1 MNTSQSLDNS
11 PMQIRR
17 WGFFDFF
24 AGLLLLGMG
33 VLAGGAA
40 LRESVTI
47 DEVAHIGAGV
57 TYLQKFDLR
66 FNPEHPPL
74 PKILAALPL
83 VLRGVHADYSHPSW
97 KNAEQFFPA
106 FLGEWVFGDWLLN
119 KWNDPA
125 TTLAWARLPML
136 LLTLLLGWIV
146 FIYARRL
153 GGPWGGLLCLCV
165 YVSTPTFLTFGP
177 LVLTDLAVTLF
188 SLLTVWRFADL
199 WLDPSKKNTFWFA
212 LSFAGALLSKFT
224 AGILLFVFVAIGLSA
239 RWNPLPGQPTAKPD
253 ARVWRK
259 PRRRAT
265 LWGILWSA
273 LTVYTFYFVFSW
285 NQPASVLERLGHGP
299 GALLFRRLLMPPLLY
314 FGGAAFVLIGG
325 SRPTFLLGHAYS
337 HGVWFYFPIVFVL
350 KSSLGFLALLSLA
363 VLAALVGKRRRAQL
377 MKPAVPLEFATH
389 WRALWVSLI
398 VFTFFCLLSRLT
410 ISIRHFTVPM
420 VLLVLLLA
428 PLPRMLGQLLA
439 SAPVAARLLA
449 GLTAFLAA
457 SCLFSALRA
466 YPYYFP
472 YANAIASRY
481 PLYSLMSDSNVD
493 WNQSLPEVKRFADQH
508 GLARIGMDN
517 YGLSDA
523 TVIVP
528 QSEFWDCQRPTASD
542 EGQWVAISAN
552 MIQDGGNCLWLMQY
566 THESLA
572 GGSMYAVHLP
582 EHIPPA
588 GSPGG
593 PPLPATF
600 RLFAGAPFDVRV
612 FFLYYIHHPEKIP
625 RTNQEAGAAFSPENR
640 AKIEDPSQFKAK

>member
-1 MNTSQSLDNS
+1 MNANQPHETGLVRPRHWDFSA
-11 PMQIRR
+11 
-17 WGFFDFF
+17 FF
-24 AGLLLLGMG
+24 AGLLLLCMAI
-33 VLAGGAA
+33 LAGGAA

-57 TYLQKFDLR
+57 SYLQKFDLR

-74 PKILAALPL
+74 PKVLAALPL
-83 VLRGVHADYSHPSW
+83 VVRGVHADYSHPSW
-97 KNAEQFFPA
+97 QNAQQFFPA

-119 KWNDPA
+119 KWNDPV

-136 LLTLLLGWIV
+136 LLTLLLGWIL

-188 SLLTVWRFADL
+188 SLLTVWRLADL
-199 WLDPSKKNTFWFA
+199 WNEPSKKNTFRFA
-212 LSFAGALLSKFT
+212 LSLAGALLSKFT
-224 AGILLFVFVAIGLSA
+224 AGILLFVFAVFALST
-239 RWNPLPGQPTAKPD
+239 RWRRLTGQPVAKAD

-259 PRRRAT
+259 PRRRSA
-265 LWGILWSA
+265 LLGILWAA
-273 LTVYTFYFVFSW
+273 LAVYAFYFVFSW
-285 NQPASVLERLGHGP
+285 NQPTSALERLGHGP
-299 GALLFRRLLMPPLLY
+299 AALLLRRLLMPPLLY
-314 FGGAAFVLIGG
+314 LGGVAFVLIGG
-325 SRPTFLLGHAYS
+325 SRATFLLGHGYS
-337 HGVWFYFPIVFVL
+337 HGVWFYFPVVFVL
-350 KSSLGFLALLSLA
+350 KSPLGFLALLA
-363 VLAALVGKRRRAQL
+363 LAALAALGNKQRVSL
-377 MKPAVPLEFATH
+377 MKPAVPLEFAAH

-420 VLLVLLLA
+420 ILLTLLLA

-439 SAPVAARLLA
+439 SASIAARLLT
-449 GLTAFLAA
+449 GLTALLAA

-472 YANAIASRY
+472 YANAIASRR

-493 WNQSLPEVKRFADQH
+493 WDQSLPEVKRFADQH
-508 GLARIGMDN
+508 RLPKIGMDA
-517 YGLSDA
+517 YSLSDI
-523 TVIVP
+523 TGTVP

-566 THESLA
+566 PHETLG

-600 RLFAGAPFDVRV
+600 RVFAGAPFDVRV

-640 AKIEDPSQFKAK
+640 ANMENPSQFKAK

>member
-1 MNTSQSLDNS
+1 MNGSQSRDNGPIQPQRDFS
-11 PMQIRR
+11 T
-17 WGFFDFF
+17 FF
-24 AGLLLLGMG
+24 AGLLLLCMA

-40 LRESVTI
+40 LRESATI

-57 TYLQKFDLR
+57 TYLQKLELR

-97 KNAEQFFPA
+97 QNAQQFFPA
-106 FLGEWVFGDWLLN
+106 FMGEWVFGDWLLN
-119 KWNDPA
+119 KWNDPV
-125 TTLAWARLPML
+125 TTLAWARLPMF
-136 LLTLLLGWIV
+136 LLTLVLGWIV

-199 WLDPSKKNTFWFA
+199 WNDPSKKNTFWFA
-212 LSFAGALLSKFT
+212 LSFAGGLLSKFT
-224 AGILLFVFVAIGLSA
+224 AGILLFVFAAIALST
-239 RWNPLPGQPTAKPD
+239 RWRPIPGQPAGKPD
-253 ARVWRK
+253 ARIWRK
-259 PRRRAT
+259 HRRRAT
-265 LWGILWSA
+265 LWGILWAA
-273 LTVYTFYFVFSW
+273 LAVYAFYLVFSW
-285 NQPASVLERLGHGP
+285 NQPTGVLERLGHGP
-299 GALLFRRLLMPPLLY
+299 GALLLRRLLMPPLLY

-337 HGVWFYFPIVFVL
+337 HGVWFYFPIVFLL
-350 KSSLGFLALLSLA
+350 KSPLGFLALL
-363 VLAALVGKRRRAQL
+363 ALGVVVALGRKRRVQL
-377 MKPAVPLEFATH
+377 RKPAVPQELAAH

-398 VFTFFCLLSRLT
+398 VFTGFCLLSRLT

-420 VLLVLLLA
+420 LLLILLLA
-428 PLPRMLGQLLA
+428 PLPRMLGQLFA
-439 SAPVAARLLA
+439 SAPIAGRLLT
-449 GLTAFLAA
+449 GLTALLAA
-457 SCLFSALRA
+457 SCLFSVLRA

-472 YANAIASRY
+472 YVNALSFGR

-493 WNQSLPEVKRFADQH
+493 WDQSLPEVKRFADQH
-508 GLARIGMDN
+508 GLPRIGMDA
-517 YGLSDA
+517 YSFSDVSV
-523 TVIVP
+523 TVP

-542 EGQWVAISAN
+542 EGQWIAISAN
-552 MIQDGGNCLWLMQY
+552 MIQDGHNCLWLMQY
-566 THESLA
+566 PHEALG

-588 GSPGG
+588 GSPDG

-600 RLFAGAPFDVRV
+600 REFAGAPFDMRV
-612 FFLYYIHHPEKIP
+612 FFLYYIHHPEKLP
-625 RTNQEAGAAFSPENR
+625 RTNEEAGAAFSPENR
-640 AKIEDPSQFKAK
+640 AKMEPPSQFKEK

>member
-1 MNTSQSLDNS
+1 MNTSQSRDDGPIQS
-11 PMQIRR
+11 RR
-17 WGFFDFF
+17 RDFSAFF
-24 AGLLLLGMG
+24 AGLLLLCMAM
-33 VLAGGAA
+33 LAGGAA

-57 TYLQKFDLR
+57 SYLQKFDLR

-74 PKILAALPL
+74 PKVLAALPL
-83 VLRGVHADYSHPSW
+83 VVRGVHADYSHPSW
-97 KNAEQFFPA
+97 QNAQQFFPA

-119 KWNDPA
+119 KWNDPV

-136 LLTLLLGWIV
+136 LLTLLLGWIL
-146 FIYARRL
+146 FMYARRL

-177 LVLTDLAVTLF
+177 LVHTDLAVTMF
-188 SLLTVWRFADL
+188 TLLTVWKFADL
-199 WLDPSKKNTFWFA
+199 WNEPSKKNTFWFA
-212 LSFAGALLSKFT
+212 LSLAGALLSKFT
-224 AGILLFVFVAIGLSA
+224 AGILLFVFAAFAFSA
-239 RWNPLPGQPTAKPD
+239 RWRPLRGQPVAKPD

-273 LTVYTFYFVFSW
+273 LSVYTFYFVFSW
-285 NQPASVLERLGHGP
+285 NQPTSALERLGHGP
-299 GALLFRRLLMPPLLY
+299 GALLLRRLLMPPLLY
-314 FGGAAFVLIGG
+314 LGGVVFVLIGG

-337 HGVWFYFPIVFVL
+337 HGVWFYFLVVFVL
-350 KSSLGFLALLSLA
+350 KSPLGFLALLVLA
-363 VLAALVGKRRRAQL
+363 VLVALGSKRRVEL
-377 MKPAVPLEFATH
+377 MQPVIPPEFAAH

-420 VLLVLLLA
+420 LLLILLLA
-428 PLPRMLGQLLA
+428 PLPRMLGRLLA
-439 SAPVAARLLA
+439 SAPAAARLLT
-449 GLTAFLAA
+449 GLTALLAA
-457 SCLFSALRA
+457 SCLFSAVHA

-472 YANAIASRY
+472 YANAIASRR

-493 WNQSLPEVKRFADQH
+493 WNQSLPDVKRFADRH
-508 GLARIGMDN
+508 GLQRIGMDA

-528 QSEFWDCQRPTASD
+528 QSVFWDCQRPTESD
-542 EGQWVAISAN
+542 EGQWVAVSAN
-552 MIQDGGNCLWLMQY
+552 MIQDSHNCIWLMQY
-566 THESLA
+566 PHESLG
-572 GGSMYAVHLP
+572 GGSIYTVHLP

-593 PPLPATF
+593 PPLPAAF
-600 RLFAGAPFDVRV
+600 REFAGAPFDMRV
-612 FFLYYIHHPEKIP
+612 FFLYYIHHPEKLP
-625 RTNQEAGAAFSPENR
+625 RTNEEAQATFSPENR
-640 AKIEDPSQFKAK
+640 AKMENPSQFKAK